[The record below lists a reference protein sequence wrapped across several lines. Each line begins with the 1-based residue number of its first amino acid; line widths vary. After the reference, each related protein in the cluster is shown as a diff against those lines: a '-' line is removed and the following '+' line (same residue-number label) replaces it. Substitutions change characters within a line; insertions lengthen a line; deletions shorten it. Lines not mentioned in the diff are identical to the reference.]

1 MSEELQIAEVVS
13 EQTDSLEAV
22 EKAVEQVVSHND
34 ELAKEN
40 SELKLEAKNAS
51 EELAEIKGT
60 LEDIKA
66 KQSAPAFIQTKTKE
80 TESMRSKADEQFN
93 IFLKEG
99 IQGLKTKAAD
109 MQIGVDARGGF
120 ALPEELRRDLMQYET
135 SPLRQVCDVATSS
148 TTDVKHLA
156 KNGSAASG
164 WVAETAA
171 RANTGSPE
179 LVQRS
184 AVFGEV
190 FAMPLIYQVALEDAF
205 IDLKGYVMSEIT
217 RQFNEVEG
225 VAFLS
230 GDGSNKPKGILD
242 GHTAGTSAALN
253 NANATYQVI
262 DSGVDGALG
271 ADASATFNFLRAVV
285 RAVKTPYLAN
295 CRWMMNR
302 ATHETLL
309 ALQNGDNEYYMNRD
323 VTTGGAAR
331 LFGYEITI
339 NEDMASAPV
348 STGADFPILFGDF
361 AQSYQIIDRVGVS
374 MLEDPYT
381 TKGATSYYT
390 RKRVGSMIKNVETL
404 KLVSIAKS

>member
-1 MSEELQIAEVVS
+1 
-13 EQTDSLEAV
+13 
-22 EKAVEQVVSHND
+22 
-34 ELAKEN
+34 
-40 SELKLEAKNAS
+40 
-51 EELAEIKGT
+51 
-60 LEDIKA
+60 
-66 KQSAPAFIQTKTKE
+66 
-80 TESMRSKADEQFN
+80 
-93 IFLKEG
+93 
-99 IQGLKTKAAD
+99 
-109 MQIGVDARGGF
+109 
-120 ALPEELRRDLMQYET
+120 
-135 SPLRQVCDVATSS
+135 
-148 TTDVKHLA
+148 
-156 KNGSAASG
+156 
-164 WVAETAA
+164 
-171 RANTGSPE
+171 
-179 LVQRS
+179 
-184 AVFGEV
+184 
-190 FAMPLIYQVALEDAF
+190 LIYQVALEDAF

-242 GHTAGTSAALN
+242 GHTAGSSAALN

-285 RAVKTPYLAN
+285 RSVKTPYLAN

-339 NEDMASAPV
+339 NEDMASAPTT
-348 STGADFPILFGDF
+348 TGADFPILFGDF
-361 AQSYQIIDRVGVS
+361 AQSFQIIDRVGVS